1 MDAPRVSP
9 GSPPPPRARHALL
22 ERQDLAVRV
31 QLERARGAFPRAA
44 RRHPGLASGL
54 HERPPRLQ
62 RGRLEA
68 ETGPRTVAQRRTP
81 RRRDPARPEAVRR
94 GPEEDAPPRM

>member
-1 MDAPRVSP
+1 
-9 GSPPPPRARHALL
+9 PPPPRLPPFPYTTLFRS
-22 ERQDLAVRV
+22 RQDLAVRV
-31 QLERARGAFPRAA
+31 QRERARGAFPRAA

-94 GPEEDAPPRM
+94 GPEEDAPPRMRSGS